1 MGCRDPKDKEERS
14 AESRTNKWVV
24 NDALVLTTM
33 CLIGLSVDVH
43 IIDGSVYSGIFHT
56 ASLDHHHHHYA
67 IVLKRAKMTKKGRCN
82 SNVANKDVIETLVI
96 QSDDLVQIVA
106 KKVVIPADVFA
117 GHEAGDDAAAVASSV
132 PSNGIS
138 FAESNKTT
146 SKSNAG
152 GQPHAN
158 QSRKNGGH
166 TSSSEQLVT
175 SSAPS
180 ETVTAKIPKS
190 NPTVKEFKLNPGAKT
205 FSPSFPN
212 KKSPTPPTIATG
224 ANLAYIPDSYPGGSV
239 VRPQPEVEISP
250 FASHTPPV
258 KYVPYGGNGVQH
270 LPPIAGYMTNRS
282 QPVRYGV
289 PYHPVQT
296 APTYVQPSSQNAMVG
311 RLGPVVYVHPVSQ
324 VPSTNSFSS
333 ILTPHQ
339 VHVPKHQGT
348 VAAQALQL
356 LHAAPPLM
364 GGGQPPFVLPSHI
377 PVSHPT
383 YPVMRPIS
391 VPGSN
396 GFLVSKFS

>member
-1 MGCRDPKDKEERS
+1 MRFLKSRFQFQFINRIESMGCRNPKDKEEEERS
-14 AESRTNKWVV
+14 RESRTNKWVV

-56 ASLDHHHHHYA
+56 ASLHHHHLYA

-82 SNVANKDVIETLVI
+82 SNVANKDVIATLVI

-117 GHEAGDDAAAVASSV
+117 GHDAAAVASSF

-138 FAESNKTT
+138 FTESNKTT

-152 GQPHAN
+152 QPHTN

-180 ETVTAKIPKS
+180 ETVTTKIPKS

-224 ANLAYIPDSYPGGSV
+224 ANLAYIPDSYPGGPV
-239 VRPQPEVEISP
+239 VRPQPEVKISP

-258 KYVPYGGNGVQH
+258 KYVPYGGNDVQH
-270 LPPIAGYMTNRS
+270 LPPGRS
-282 QPVRYGV
+282 LVD
-289 PYHPVQT
+289 T
-296 APTYVQPSSQNAMVG
+296 
-311 RLGPVVYVHPVSQ
+311 
-324 VPSTNSFSS
+324 
-333 ILTPHQ
+333 
-339 VHVPKHQGT
+339 QGCNPPPPPPPE
-348 VAAQALQL
+348 AIFIKK
-356 LHAAPPLM
+356 LHD
-364 GGGQPPFVLPSHI
+364 
-377 PVSHPT
+377 
-383 YPVMRPIS
+383 
-391 VPGSN
+391 
-396 GFLVSKFS
+396 